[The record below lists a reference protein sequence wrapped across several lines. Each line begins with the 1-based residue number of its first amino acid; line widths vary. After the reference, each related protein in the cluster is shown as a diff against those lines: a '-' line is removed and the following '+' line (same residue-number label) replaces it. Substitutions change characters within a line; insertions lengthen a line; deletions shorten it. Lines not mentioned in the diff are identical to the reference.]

1 MNLTGLVGVLAV
13 LLLLGL
19 VLIIW
24 NVRLAKRASA
34 AEKLAEVLR
43 ASQELQRRA
52 EKVRNRK
59 RSTGTDLLDKLQN
72 RDRST
77 DSS

>member
-1 MNLTGLVGVLAV
+1 VNWAV
-13 LLLLGL
+13 LGGVSIILLLGL

-34 AEKLAEVLR
+34 AEQLNEVLR
-43 ASQELQRRA
+43 ASTDLQRRA
-52 EKVRNRK
+52 EKVRARQ
-59 RSTGTDLLDKLQN
+59 RRTGSDLLDSLSD
-72 RDRST
+72 RGDRS

>member
-1 MNLTGLVGVLAV
+1 MNWAVLGGVLL

-34 AEKLAEVLR
+34 AEQLNEVLR
-43 ASQELQRRA
+43 GTQKLQRKAEEVRA
-52 EKVRNRK
+52 LK
-59 RSTGTDLLDKLQN
+59 RRTGRDLLDSLSE
-72 RDRST
+72 RGGSS